1 MNAEL
6 PQRLYKY
13 RTVATDRDLARVAE
27 IMRDGKL
34 YLASP
39 NQYNDLFECGFSLS
53 LEATPE
59 QMRQKFADILI
70 GEGLNKSQAFAQATK
85 LVSGPHRDTVTVAR
99 ELIEKVGNTL
109 GLLSLTSVNDD
120 LLMWAHYADA
130 HRGICLEFDTAT
142 DKHLIGAAM
151 PVRYEQDFPVL
162 DFFKTDA
169 FEVGYTVALTK
180 SVTWSYEQE
189 WRTLKPDLGRTKAP
203 FPPEALT
210 GIVLGARMEYQ
221 RRRAILEL
229 ADSLPHE
236 IVIREASVHTD
247 KYSLRIDALA

>member
-1 MNAEL
+1 MNAKL
-6 PQRLYKY
+6 PQRLYKF
-13 RTVATDRDLARVAE
+13 RTVTTDRDLARVAE

-39 NQYNDLFECGFSLS
+39 NQYDDLFESGFSLS
-53 LEATPE
+53 LEAPPE
-59 QMRQKFADILI
+59 QMRQKFADTLI
-70 GEGLNKSQAFAQATK
+70 GQGLNQSQAFAQATK
-85 LVSGPHRDTVTVAR
+85 LVSGPHSDAVTVAR
-99 ELIEKVGNTL
+99 EMIEKVRDTL

-142 DKHLIGAAM
+142 DEHLIGAAM
-151 PVRYEQDFPVL
+151 PVRYQQDYPVL

-169 FEVGYTVALTK
+169 FEVGHTVALTK
-180 SVTWSYEQE
+180 SLAWSYEQE

-210 GIVLGARMEYQ
+210 GIVLGARMEYR
-221 RRRAILEL
+221 RRRAILDL

-236 IVIREASVHTD
+236 VVIREASVHTD
-247 KYSLRIDALA
+247 KYSLRIDDLA